1 MRGHRSVVLPDYQG
15 IGIGNAMITTLASMW
30 VASGYR
36 VFRNTGHP
44 AEIAGALRDP
54 SWRLTRTPS
63 MRAPDAGGKIKHA
76 TNRMT
81 ASFEF
86 SGAPFADAAL
96 AARIVVLVHPETTRS
111 GRGWKVLMSDGAWR
125 NFNFIYDALQTD
137 LNFSGDT
144 RLYSLLVEWVKEGRI
159 ERRHARQ
166 HAALAYEAGVSD
178 SVEFISRVHR
188 IGDD

>member
-1 MRGHRSVVLPDYQG
+1 
-15 IGIGNAMITTLASMW
+15 MITTLASMW

-96 AARIVVLVHPETTRS
+96 AARIVVPPSESDAIWTGL
-111 GRGWKVLMSDGAWR
+111 KVLMSDGAWR

-137 LNFSGDT
+137 LNFSDT

-159 ERRHARQ
+159 ERVTRGGTHHWHMRQ
-166 HAALAYEAGVSD
+166 A
-178 SVEFISRVHR
+178 
-188 IGDD
+188 